1 MFNGIILNTG
11 NRQKMHKP
19 QYSVYILKCNDGS
32 LYTGISKD
40 VETRIELHN
49 DGKGAKY
56 TKSRRPVALKHLE
69 SGFSHGD
76 AIRREVEIKRM
87 SKSQKVALIINNNIK
102 V

>member
-1 MFNGIILNTG
+1 
-11 NRQKMHKP
+11 MHKP

-32 LYTGISKD
+32 LYTGISKN
-40 VETRIELHN
+40 VETRIKLHN

-76 AIRREVEIKRM
+76 AIKREVEIKRM
-87 SKSQKVALIINNNIK
+87 SKSQKVKLINEGRCQIK
-102 V
+102 FDQCCDQI